1 MKVTT
6 VEQMRAMDRAAIEE
20 FGVPEQ
26 ILMENAGIAA
36 ATVIERTVGAAGGR
50 FVVVCGLGNNGGDG
64 LVVARKLHS
73 NGAQVEVLILGAP
86 ERFGATSKR
95 NYDMAISAG
104 IEVIAQASPLQIS
117 SAIDGCTAVIDG
129 LLGTGLTGEVDSR
142 YREAIE
148 AINAAGVTVFS
159 LDIPSGVDGDAGL
172 IHGIAIAADATIT
185 FGLPKLGNVLYPGA
199 SLGGQLHATHI
210 SFPPQLIEREELVVE
225 ITDPL
230 PLPFRRADG
239 HKGTF
244 GDVLCIAGA
253 ANYFGAPSLAALSV
267 LKAGGGYSR
276 LAAPKSIVPHVAGLA
291 SEVVFIP
298 QDETDEGSLAGS
310 TESRLLDLSGIV
322 DFVILG
328 PGLSLV
334 DETQQLVRDL
344 TPRIER
350 PLLIDGD
357 GLTAISHDLDVVRR
371 RTAPTVLT
379 PHFGEMATLMGRT
392 VAELRED
399 PVGAVRS
406 LSSDLGAVVVLKGA
420 RTMIGVPGGLVTINT
435 SGNSG
440 MGTAG
445 SGDVLTGSIAAMVGS
460 GLDIDEAARTGV
472 FLHGVA
478 GDLAAEFRGED
489 GLTARDVLEHLPL
502 AVRVFREDHAELTRD
517 YYGVVEVV

>member
-36 ATVIERTVGAAGGR
+36 ASVIERAIGASECR

-73 NGAQVEVLILGAP
+73 NGARVEVLIMGDP
-86 ERFGATSKR
+86 EGFGATSRR
-95 NYDMAISAG
+95 NYDMAVRSG
-104 IEVIAQASPLQIS
+104 IEVISDASPGRVS
-117 SAIDGCTAVIDG
+117 SAIEGCTAVVDG
-129 LLGTGLTGEVDSR
+129 LLGTGLTGEVSGRSR
-142 YREAIE
+142 DVIE
-148 AINAAGVTVFS
+148 SINDAGVMVFS
-159 LDIPSGVDGDAGL
+159 LDIPSGVDGDTGAVRGTAV
-172 IHGIAIAADATIT
+172 IADATIT
-185 FGLPKLGNVLYPGA
+185 FGLPKLGNLLYPGA
-199 SLGGQLHATHI
+199 SLGGQLHVTHI
-210 SFPPQLIEREELVVE
+210 SFPPQLLEKEELKVE
-225 ITDPL
+225 IIDPL
-230 PLPFRRADG
+230 PLPPRRADG

-267 LKAGGGYSR
+267 LKAGAGYSR
-276 LAAPKSIVPHVAGLA
+276 LAAPRSIVPHVAGLA

-298 QDETDEGSLAGS
+298 QEETNEGSIALSAASKLLES
-310 TESRLLDLSGIV
+310 TGIV

-334 DETQQLVRDL
+334 HETQQLVRDL
-344 TPRIER
+344 TPRIDK

-357 GLTAISHDLDVVRR
+357 GLTAISGDLDAVRR

-379 PHFGEMATLMGRT
+379 PHPGEMVKLMGST
-392 VAELRED
+392 IAELRED
-399 PVGAVRS
+399 PIGAVQR
-406 LSSDLGAVVVLKGA
+406 LASDLGAVVVLKGA
-420 RTMIGVPGGLVTINT
+420 RTLIGVPGGPVTINT

-440 MGTAG
+440 MATAG
-445 SGDVLTGSIAAMVGS
+445 SGDVLTGAIAAMVGL

-517 YYGVVEVV
+517 FYGVVEAD